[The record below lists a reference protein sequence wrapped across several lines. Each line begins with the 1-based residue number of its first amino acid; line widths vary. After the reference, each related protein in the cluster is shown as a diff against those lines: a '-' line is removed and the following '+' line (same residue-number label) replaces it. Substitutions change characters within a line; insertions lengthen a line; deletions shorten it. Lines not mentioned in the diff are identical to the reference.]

1 MCEVDRILEAIR
13 AHPDGITTLEIV
25 EALYPGSPGWRIGNL
40 LATTHGRATKLAR
53 RGLATRTLERRP
65 SRDGQHQVQ
74 AVWRPVS

>member
-25 EALYPGSPGWRIGNL
+25 EALYPGSPGWRIGDL

-53 RGLATRTLERRP
+53 RGLVASTK
-65 SRDGQHQVQ
+65 SRLPARGGQTKTQS
-74 AVWRPVS
+74 VWRPL